1 MTSQRTPSQT
11 IGPFFAIA
19 MPRSG
24 EELVVPAGHPDGFW
38 LRGRVTDGAGDPVP
52 DAMIETWQAG
62 PDGRF
67 ADDDRGDGGSFQGF
81 GRAPSDADGRYAI
94 FTLKPGRVHDA
105 KGALQ
110 APHIDVALF
119 ARGLL
124 RQLVTRVYFA
134 DEAEANAADP
144 VLALVDDPIARATLV
159 ADRSEDG
166 YVFDIRLQGE
176 GETAFF
182 EL

>member
-1 MTSQRTPSQT
+1 MTSKRTPSQT
-11 IGPFFAIA
+11 IGPFFGIAI
-19 MPRSG
+19 PRPG
-24 EELVVPAGHPDGFW
+24 EELVVPAGHPDGVW
-38 LRGRVTDGAGDPVP
+38 LRGRITDGAGDPVP

-67 ADDDRGDGGSFQGF
+67 PGDDVSFQGL
-81 GRAPSDADGRYAI
+81 GRAASDADGRYAI
-94 FTLKPGRVHDA
+94 FTLKPGRVPNA
-105 KGALQ
+105 EGALQ
-110 APHIDVALF
+110 APHIDVAVF

-134 DEAEANAADP
+134 DESEANAADP
-144 VLALVDDPIARATLV
+144 VLALVADPSDRATLV

>member
-1 MTSQRTPSQT
+1 MSSQRTPSQT
-11 IGPFFAIA
+11 IGPFFSIA
-19 MPRSG
+19 MPRPG

-67 ADDDRGDGGSFQGF
+67 VDEENAPFHGF

-94 FTLKPGRVHDA
+94 LTLKPGRVPDA
-105 KGALQ
+105 DGARQ
-110 APHIDVALF
+110 APHIDVTVF

-134 DEAEANAADP
+134 DEAELNATDP
-144 VLALVDDPIARATLV
+144 VLALVDDPAARATLV
-159 ADRSEDG
+159 AERSEDG